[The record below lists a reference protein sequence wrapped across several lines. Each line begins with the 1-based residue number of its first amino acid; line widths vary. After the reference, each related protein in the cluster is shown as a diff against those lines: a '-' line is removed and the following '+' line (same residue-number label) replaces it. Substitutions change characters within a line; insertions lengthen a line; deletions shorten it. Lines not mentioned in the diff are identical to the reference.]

1 MRKHSKLFTML
12 LVLLITLFSCS
23 TPKKLSTIEK
33 RNAKIT
39 EFEEYNLYET
49 EHLSVKI
56 PKLWKS
62 YLEPNTKEQIRHSP
76 LDKKGKIDQSQY
88 LWLAWFKSF
97 DPDRTITKYVLQEER
112 VFYKPGY
119 KVSQNFVKSF
129 KGNLGKGIQTE
140 LKLTST
146 SNGDDYKINHFYF
159 PVENGV
165 VEVRMVYK
173 ENVVL
178 DEMKIAL
185 ESIARK

>member
-1 MRKHSKLFTML
+1 MPKYSKSFTIL
-12 LVLLITLFSCS
+12 LVLLITSFSCS
-23 TPKKLSTIEK
+23 TPKELSAIEK

-39 EFEEYNLYET
+39 EFEGYNLYET

-76 LDKKGKIDQSQY
+76 LDRKGNIDQTQY
-88 LWLAWFKSF
+88 MWIVWMQSS
-97 DPDRTITKYVLQEER
+97 DPDSTIAKNILDEER
-112 VFYKPGY
+112 VFYKLGY

-173 ENVVL
+173 ENIVL

-185 ESIARK
+185 ESIAKK